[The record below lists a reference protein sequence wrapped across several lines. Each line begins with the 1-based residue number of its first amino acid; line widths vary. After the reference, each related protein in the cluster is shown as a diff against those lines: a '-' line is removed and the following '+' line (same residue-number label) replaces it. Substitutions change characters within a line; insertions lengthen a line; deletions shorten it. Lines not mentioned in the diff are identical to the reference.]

1 MRFLVDSC
9 VSVSACAFL
18 RQEGH
23 DVIWVPEE
31 FVGDP
36 GDEAIID
43 KAVDAGCIDYRYPGY
58 VESPPQ
64 EQVIKERES
73 CAGSAR
79 CGIPVPESGLFAVGT
94 NHRRV

>member
-1 MRFLVDSC
+1 MRFLVDSR

-43 KAVDAGCIDYRYPGY
+43 KAVDAGRIDYRYPG
-58 VESPPQ
+58 
-64 EQVIKERES
+64 
-73 CAGSAR
+73 
-79 CGIPVPESGLFAVGT
+79 
-94 NHRRV
+94 